1 MSLLDLVSN
10 IQKKV
15 VFDPRFTGI
24 KAKYSR
30 RKENR
35 DGDLIKDKHVI
46 LDISPQGNYV
56 VTDKKQESIG
66 GRLNIIW
73 AKTEDLQ
80 FDGEPFLPE
89 ENDMI
94 EYKVGGVLQRF
105 RVAKNVDMKTPSSL
119 NQRSTFA
126 YEDGLHSI
134 IKINTLRQE

>member
-35 DGDLIKDKHVI
+35 DGDLTEDKHVI
-46 LDISPQGNYV
+46 LYVSPQGNYV
-56 VTDKKQESIG
+56 ATDKGRQSIE

-80 FDGEPFLPE
+80 FAGVPFLPE
-89 ENDMI
+89 ENDVI
-94 EYKVGGVLQRF
+94 EYKVNGVLQRYI
-105 RVAKNVDMKTPSSL
+105 VAKAVNMDIPASQG
-119 NQRSTFA
+119 QRSTFS
-126 YEDGLHSI
+126 YEDGLQSI
-134 IKINTLRQE
+134 IRINTQRSG